1 MVIESR
7 FVVHAG
13 AQVLD
18 HGDGD
23 AVTFSVAAIACMML
37 MASTCSTI
45 RIASDSYGTTRS
57 GCVDAGPAGAATEAM
72 VQRERG
78 RVRSRCLRAKC
89 VGYIGWLD
97 VRFLIG
103 APPPH
108 TTQATLIVGVAL
120 RPRPPTTVRSSR
132 IKRVQPILAALVCHG
147 LKGNPHFF
155 SPTGERAPMR
165 RAHAKIPAPEDQI
178 IDRGDPPKFDHAVRR
193 SGGSRI

>member
-103 APPPH
+103 GPPPN

-132 IKRVQPILAALVCHG
+132 TISLACEVGWGCLCKHLTNVRTAKDRV
-147 LKGNPHFF
+147 
-155 SPTGERAPMR
+155 
-165 RAHAKIPAPEDQI
+165 
-178 IDRGDPPKFDHAVRR
+178 R
-193 SGGSRI
+193 SR